1 MCQITP
7 LSIFSFS
14 IRIIW
19 YLFLDILEEIKLYW
33 NLATFRGQRVGR
45 YYWILRIKK
54 TINQG
59 QNEFQQISGRVK
71 VIIQTLDDTYLKYLY
86 KGQFSNGYKSN
97 LRAGGTG
104 RCKDSH
110 WLPKICGRDTGGL
123 RLHST
128 NFGSQGFRVIRG
140 IMLIGDWFR
149 TKTREIDRFEFQIP
163 LSRGPTKSFFVSNIL
178 LKNRLK
184 GKFVLQGFPG

>member
-140 IMLIGDWFR
+140 IMLIGDWFS
-149 TKTREIDRFEFQIP
+149 TKTCESDTFDY
-163 LSRGPTKSFFVSNIL
+163 
-178 LKNRLK
+178 
-184 GKFVLQGFPG
+184 